1 MTWIALARENTSPK
15 IAAQL
20 MGCDA
25 KTARRRLEEAVDEV
39 ACSHRRFH
47 TREQNI
53 RKAVEV
59 ILADGVVRQEISR
72 HAWEDVALG
81 LKRAA

>member
-1 MTWIALARENTSPK
+1 MQVSFVTLAMQQKTPREAAALIGCNLNT
-15 IAAQL
+15 
-20 MGCDA
+20 A
-25 KTARRRLEEAVDEV
+25 KEGLEQARRTL
-39 ACSHRRFH
+39 RR
-47 TREQNI
+47 RAENI
-53 RKAVEV
+53 RLATDV

>member
-1 MTWIALARENTSPK
+1 MTWISLARENTPPH
-15 IAAQL
+15 AAAEM

-25 KTARRRLEEAVDEV
+25 KTARRRLEEARDQA
-39 ACSHRRFH
+39 ACSYSQFHNRRN
-47 TREQNI
+47 NI
-53 RKAVEV
+53 RNAVDV